1 MDGAALA
8 CGSRLNGESVVTA
21 LLVWWWG
28 GRMRQ
33 VGFLLQLFVLAIL
46 PMLCYWQLQF
56 GFRLI
61 WMPALLTV
69 GIVLF
74 ALGTKLRGA

>member
-1 MDGAALA
+1 
-8 CGSRLNGESVVTA
+8 
-21 LLVWWWG
+21 
-28 GRMRQ
+28 MRQ
-33 VGFLLQLFVLAIL
+33 QIGVLLQFLVLTAL

-61 WMPALLTV
+61 WMPLLLTV

-74 ALGTKLRGA
+74 WLGTRLRETSGRQ

>member
-1 MDGAALA
+1 MKQQL
-8 CGSRLNGESVVTA
+8 
-21 LLVWWWG
+21 
-28 GRMRQ
+28 
-33 VGFLLQLFVLAIL
+33 GFLMQFLVLAGL

-61 WMPALLTV
+61 WMPGLLLV

-74 ALGTKLRGA
+74 WLGTKLRGA